1 MTDRNVPLRAV
12 RIEPKC
18 PTCGKPADPK
28 YKPFCRKRCADI
40 DLGRWLKESYR
51 VETDEPPSDEEAVGN
66 PSRPT
71 GQRP

>member
-40 DLGRWLKESYR
+40 DLGRWLKEGCR
-51 VETDEPPSDEEAVGN
+51 IETDEVPGEDDAENRGDGPS
-66 PSRPT
+66 
-71 GQRP
+71 GQRG

>member
-40 DLGRWLKESYR
+40 DLGSWFTGSYR
-51 VETDEPPSDEEAVGN
+51 VASDEAPDDGED
-66 PSRPT
+66 PEKP
-71 GQRP
+71 